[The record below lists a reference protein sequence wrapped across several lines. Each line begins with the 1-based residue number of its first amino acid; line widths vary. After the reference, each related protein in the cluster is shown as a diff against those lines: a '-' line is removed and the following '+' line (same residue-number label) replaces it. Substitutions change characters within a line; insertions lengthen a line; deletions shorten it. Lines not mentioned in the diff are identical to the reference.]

1 MRIIEERI
9 DSAFFD
15 SPIFSEYFGGLKIV
29 VADIETTGLSPA
41 RCAVI
46 LGGALAEDEEGG
58 LKAVQFFGDTV
69 DDEAELLD
77 RYADFLSQYD
87 VVVTYNGDKF
97 DLPFIRKRM
106 AARKLDI
113 SRLDHLY
120 SLDLYKVLKK
130 HSHLP
135 ELLPNMKQ
143 KTVEVFL
150 GESDDRTDEID
161 GAQSVEL
168 YYEYVSCTGPEK
180 GNLLDCI
187 LLHNRDDIVRL
198 GSMLKIIRTLNLHEI
213 MYHRGFQIG
222 FAEMKAT
229 VSEMSF
235 SGRKLMVGGRVD
247 GVIGD
252 YMCFDDGFEFEV
264 KSAKHMFRMEVICED
279 VNGYTV
285 VDVAAL
291 GVDTPQMRKLGGYES
306 GYLILKDGKDV
317 RYHEVNLLVRNLMNK
332 ALQ

>member
-46 LGGALAEDEEGG
+46 LGGALAPDPEGG
-58 LKAVQFFGDTV
+58 LKAIQFFGDTV

-87 VVVTYNGDKF
+87 IVVTYNGNKF

-106 AARKLDI
+106 AQRKLDT

-120 SLDLYKVLKK
+120 SLDLYRVLKK

-143 KTVEVFL
+143 KTVEIFM

-161 GAQSVEL
+161 GAESVEL
-168 YYEYVSCTGPEK
+168 YYEYVGCCGPRK
-180 GNLLDCI
+180 GEILDRI

-213 MYHRGFQIG
+213 MYHMGFPVA
-222 FAEMKAT
+222 FTEMKAT
-229 VSEMSF
+229 VEEMSF
-235 SGRKLMVGGRVD
+235 SGRKLSVAGRVD
-247 GVIGD
+247 GVISD
-252 YMCFDDGFEFEV
+252 YMCFDDGFELEV
-264 KSAKHMFRMEVICED
+264 KAQKHGFKLDIICD
-279 VNGYTV
+279 SVDGFTV
-285 VDVAAL
+285 VDAKAL
-291 GVDTPQMRKLGGYES
+291 GVVTPQMRDLGGYES
-306 GYLILKDGKDV
+306 GYLILRDGKDV
-317 RYHEVNLLVRNLMNK
+317 RYHEVNLLVRNLLYK
-332 ALQ
+332 VLQ